1 MNDSTGAAA
10 PLCWVISDGKAG
22 MEVQCRGLAEA
33 MGFAPVIKR
42 IAVRRPWRWLPPL
55 FVHEP
60 LARLDPAADS
70 LSPPWPDVLIA
81 SGRQTVALS
90 IAIRR
95 HSGGRTFTVQVQ
107 NPTVDPANFDVV
119 VAPRHDRLGGP
130 NVIVT
135 IGGLNRVT
143 EARLAAAA
151 AAFGPRLGHLP
162 RPRVAVLIG
171 GNSKVHHLSAAAA
184 RRLGKQLAELAR
196 RHGAGLMVT
205 PSRRTGDA
213 NAAILRQAL
222 ADVPAE
228 IWDGTGENPYY
239 GFLALADAI
248 VATGDS
254 VNMVSEAATTGKP
267 VYVVDLAGGSPKF
280 RRFHATMRA
289 EGITRPF
296 TGTLEHWTYPPLR
309 DTQRAAEEIRRRLA
323 ARHGGTLT
331 AGAGAAGPGRLD

>member
-1 MNDSTGAAA
+1 MNDTAGAPASI
-10 PLCWVISDGKAG
+10 CWVISDGKAG

-33 MGFAPVIKR
+33 MEFLPVVKR

-55 FVHEP
+55 LIRDP
-60 LARLDPAADS
+60 LARLDPAADA

-95 HSGGRTFTVQVQ
+95 QSGGRTFTVQVQ

-119 VAPRHDRLGGP
+119 VAPRHDRLSAP
-130 NVIVT
+130 NVIAT

-151 AAFGPRLGHLP
+151 AEFGPRLGHLP
-162 RPRVAVLIG
+162 RPRVAVLVG
-171 GNSKVHHLSAAAA
+171 GNSKVHQLSGAAA
-184 RRLGKQLAELAR
+184 RRLGKQLAELAQ
-196 RHGAGLMVT
+196 HYGAGLMVT
-205 PSRRTGDA
+205 SSRRTGEA
-213 NAAILRQAL
+213 NVAILRQAL
-222 ADVPAE
+222 AGVAAE
-228 IWDGTGENPYY
+228 VWAGTGENPYY

-248 VATGDS
+248 VATSDS

-267 VYVVDLAGGSPKF
+267 VYIVDLAGGSPKF
-280 RRFHATMRA
+280 GRFHAAMRA

-309 DTQRAAEEIRRRLA
+309 ETQRAAEEISRRLA
-323 ARHGGTLT
+323 ARRAGRT
-331 AGAGAAGPGRLD
+331 ASAAVSD